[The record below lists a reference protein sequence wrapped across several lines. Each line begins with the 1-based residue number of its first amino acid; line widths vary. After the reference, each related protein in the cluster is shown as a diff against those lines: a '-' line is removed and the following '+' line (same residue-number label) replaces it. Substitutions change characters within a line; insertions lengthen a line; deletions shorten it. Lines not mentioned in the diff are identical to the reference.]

1 MEILKLYPAYKNYI
15 WGGEKLAQRY
25 GKMADFTPVAESWE
39 LSFHKDGQTRLA
51 DGRTLSEALTPTE
64 LGTACAAFPFFPML
78 IKLIDAK
85 QNLSVQVHPDDA
97 YALKNEQSFGKTEMW
112 YVVDADEGAGLYVGF
127 SRDVTRAEYEKAIA
141 DGTLCELLNFYPVQ
155 KGECYFIP
163 AGTIHAIGAGC
174 VICEIQQNSNLTYRV
189 FDYGRVGADGKPRE
203 LHVEKALA
211 VTDLKKYEKLAPSGG
226 EIGVEVLGSCPYFHV
241 TRQMVRG
248 KWQIA
253 TDARSFKCIT
263 CVEGFGR
270 IDGQEISRGD
280 SFFIPAGYGAAHLS
294 GDMVLICAE
303 VK

>member
-1 MEILKLYPAYKNYI
+1 MEILKLCPAYKNYI
-15 WGGEKLAQRY
+15 WGGEKLATRY
-25 GKMADFTPVAESWE
+25 GKTADFTPVAESWE
-39 LSFHKDGQTRLA
+39 LSFHKDGETRVA
-51 DGRTLSEALTPTE
+51 DGRTLREALTPAE
-64 LGTACAAFPFFPML
+64 LGSACESFPFFPML
-78 IKLIDAK
+78 IKLIDAR

-97 YALKNEQSFGKTEMW
+97 YALANENSFGKTEMW
-112 YVVDADEGAGLYVGF
+112 YVVEADEGAGLYVGF
-127 SRDVTRAEYEKAIA
+127 SRDVTREEYEKAIA

-163 AGTIHAIGAGC
+163 AGTIHAIDAGC
-174 VICEIQQNSNLTYRV
+174 LICEIQQNSNLTYRV

-211 VTDLKKYEKLAPSGG
+211 VTDLKKYEKLTSSGG
-226 EIGVEVLGSCPYFHV
+226 EIGVEVLASCPYFHA
-241 TRQMVRG
+241 TRQTVRG
-248 KWQIA
+248 KWQIE

-263 CVEGFGR
+263 CVEGFGQ

-280 SFFIPAGYGAAHLS
+280 SYFIPANYGTAHLS